1 MIVKNTSGKVPC
13 LNSSLHSRNSK
24 TLVFFPTLSIHHRRS
39 SPDPDTPTSSRLVL
53 LSLPMKLSPERTH
66 RTQHHPF
73 LIRECLET
81 KRERGKSSSR
91 CRIEP
96 TTSLT
101 STATASAVGVPPAA
115 TSLFR
120 PATSRAAADRF
131 LCFQRTA
138 RFHACPAPVM
148 TAAWMC

>member
-73 LIRECLET
+73 LIRECQKP
-81 KRERGKSSSR
+81 KRERGARAVLDVASDQSHVHCDCVCSRCSSR
-91 CRIEP
+91 CHL
-96 TTSLT
+96 SLT
-101 STATASAVGVPPAA
+101 
-115 TSLFR
+115 R
-120 PATSRAAADRF
+120 PATSRAPTHRF
-131 LCFQRTA
+131 LSFQRTA
-138 RFHACPAPVM
+138 RFHACSAPTL
-148 TAAWMC
+148 TAARIC